1 MPIEAAADR
10 AIFFDADEFGVAAT
24 YTPDGGAATT
34 INGIFDNP
42 QLSQGATDMLEITTP
57 QPEFECRSADVPN
70 VAEGDTLVV
79 NTVSYIIRAVMNDG
93 TGIST
98 LMLERS

>member
-1 MPIEAAADR
+1 
-10 AIFFDADEFGVAAT
+10 
-24 YTPDGGAATT
+24 
-34 INGIFDNP
+34 
-42 QLSQGATDMLEITTP
+42 
-57 QPEFECRSADVPN
+57 
-70 VAEGDTLVV
+70 VV